1 MATNEVRDSRYQA
14 PVGIVL
20 ALLCSLWIAA
30 STAFAQ
36 TSDQPRESS
45 SFLVDLA
52 KDVILDPTTWAPASV
67 SFTATRLDWN
77 SSQVFFRQGILER
90 NPRFTVNGLSPGVP
104 ISYGDGNRKILADT
118 LAILQM
124 SAINNV
130 SENLLERVLLKRY
143 PQHRKWLRALGWAER
158 IAFAS
163 YWSHRL
169 SAAHFDQW
177 RTNER
182 LAREFGYK

>member
-1 MATNEVRDSRYQA
+1 VAFRYLISFLTVVMTFSVTA
-14 PVGIVL
+14 P
-20 ALLCSLWIAA
+20 AA
-30 STAFAQ
+30 SAQ
-36 TSDQPRESS
+36 TTDREPGPS
-45 SFLVDLA
+45 SFLVDLT
-52 KDVILDPTTWAPASV
+52 KDIVFDPTTWAPASI
-67 SFTATRLDWN
+67 SFGATRLDWN

-104 ISYGDGNRKILADT
+104 IGYGDGNRKILGDT

-124 SAINNV
+124 SVINNV
-130 SENLLERVLLKRY
+130 SANLVERVLLKHHPER
-143 PQHRKWLRALGWAER
+143 RKLLRTLGWVER

-169 SAAHFDQW
+169 SAAHFEQW

-182 LAREFGYK
+182 LAREYGYK